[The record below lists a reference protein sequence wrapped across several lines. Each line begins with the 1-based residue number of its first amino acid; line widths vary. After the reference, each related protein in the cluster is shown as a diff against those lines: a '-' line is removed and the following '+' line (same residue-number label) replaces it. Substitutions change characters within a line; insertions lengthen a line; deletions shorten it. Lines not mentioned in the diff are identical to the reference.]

1 MGKRLHSATCPSS
14 VRGSHVFTC
23 YLMLVLHRKGEI
35 EAGVQQHCCTRSTER
50 EKWRPEDDTANSA
63 HLAGENH
70 TVLKVQ
76 VLKML
81 LLVELSHRAVTDSS
95 VRAT

>member
-1 MGKRLHSATCPSS
+1 
-14 VRGSHVFTC
+14 
-23 YLMLVLHRKGEI
+23 MLVSHRKGEI
-35 EAGVQQHCCTRSTER
+35 EAGVQQHSCTRNAEH

-63 HLAGENH
+63 HLAGEND

-81 LLVELSHRAVTDSS
+81 LLVEFSHRAVTDSS
-95 VRAT
+95 IRAT

>member
-1 MGKRLHSATCPSS
+1 
-14 VRGSHVFTC
+14 
-23 YLMLVLHRKGEI
+23 MLVLHRKGEI
-35 EAGVQQHCCTRSTER
+35 EAGVQQHCSTRSTER